1 MRPSSFMDTV
11 IFDTNLLLD
20 FFVFKDLKTCVLW
33 EAAKERKFKTATCE
47 GALSELEDVLKRPQ
61 FKISPERLEAIKEEF
76 LSVAEILPITT
87 EAKAR
92 CKDPLD
98 QKFIDLTVSCSPA
111 LLISKD
117 KLVLRCARHLRALGS
132 NILPPEKAIASLLTD
147 N

>member
-1 MRPSSFMDTV
+1 MRPYSFMNPV

-20 FFVFKDLKTCVLW
+20 FFVFKDPKTSVLW
-33 EAAKERKFKTATCE
+33 EAAKERKFRTATCE
-47 GALSELEDVLKRPQ
+47 GAVAEIEDVLKRPQ
-61 FKISPERLEAIKEEF
+61 FKISAEQLESIREEF

-98 QKFIDLTVSCSPA
+98 QKFIDLTLSCTPA

-117 KLVLRCARHLRALGS
+117 KIVLRCARHLRPLGS
-132 NILPPEKAIASLLTD
+132 NILPPEKAIAFLLED

>member
-1 MRPSSFMDTV
+1 MRPYSFMNPV

-20 FFVFKDLKTCVLW
+20 FFVFQDPKTSVLW
-33 EAAKERKFKTATCE
+33 EAAKERKFRTATCD

-76 LSVAEILPITT
+76 LSVAEILPISI

-98 QKFIDLTVSCSPA
+98 QKFIVLRLSCSPA

-117 KLVLRCARHLRALGS
+117 LLVLR
-132 NILPPEKAIASLLTD
+132 
-147 N
+147 

>member
-1 MRPSSFMDTV
+1 MNPV

-20 FFVFKDLKTCVLW
+20 FFVFQDPKTSVLW
-33 EAAKERKFKTATCE
+33 EAAKERKFRTATCD

-76 LSVAEILPITT
+76 LSVAEILPISI

-98 QKFIDLTVSCSPA
+98 RSSSTS
-111 LLISKD
+111 
-117 KLVLRCARHLRALGS
+117 H
-132 NILPPEKAIASLLTD
+132 
-147 N
+147 

>member
-1 MRPSSFMDTV
+1 MRPYSFMNPV

-20 FFVFKDLKTCVLW
+20 FFAFQDPKPSVLW
-33 EAAKERKFKTATCE
+33 EAAKERKFRTATCD

-76 LSVAEILPITT
+76 LSVAEILPISI

-98 QKFIDLTVSCSPA
+98 QKFIDLTLSCSPA

-117 KLVLRCARHLRALGS
+117 KLVLRCARHLRPLGS
-132 NILPPEKAIASLLTD
+132 NILPPEKAIAILLA
-147 N
+147 NN

>member
-1 MRPSSFMDTV
+1 MNTV

-20 FFVFKDLKTCVLW
+20 FFVFKDPRTSVLW

-61 FKISPERLEAIKEEF
+61 FKVTSEQLEVIKEEF
-76 LSVAEILPITT
+76 LSVAEVLPITE

-98 QKFIDLTVSCSPA
+98 QKFIDLAVSRAPA

-117 KLVLRCARHLRALGS
+117 KLVLRCARHLRPLGS
-132 NILPPEKAIASLLTD
+132 NILLPEKAISLLLAD
-147 N
+147 S

>member
-1 MRPSSFMDTV
+1 MNTV

-20 FFVFKDLKTCVLW
+20 FFVFKDPKTSVLW
-33 EAAKERKFKTATCE
+33 EAAKERKFRTATCE
-47 GALSELEDVLKRPQ
+47 GAPSELEDVLKRPQ
-61 FKISPERLEAIKEEF
+61 FKVTPEQLEAVKEEF
-76 LSVAEILPITT
+76 LHVAEVLPITT

-98 QKFIDLTVSCSPA
+98 QKFIDLTLSYSPA

-117 KLVLRCARHLRALGS
+117 KLVLRCARHLRPLGS
-132 NILPPEKAIASLLTD
+132 NILPPEKAIAFLSTD

>member
-1 MRPSSFMDTV
+1 MNTL

-20 FFVFKDLKTCVLW
+20 FFVFKDSRTSVLW
-33 EAAKERKFKTATCE
+33 EAAKERKFKIATCDA
-47 GALSELEDVLKRPQ
+47 ALSELEDVLKRPQ
-61 FKISPERLEAIKEEF
+61 FKVKPEQLKAIKEDF
-76 LSVAEILPITT
+76 LNVAEVLPISA

-98 QKFIDLTVSCSPA
+98 QKFIDLTISCAPA

-117 KLVLRCARHLRALGS
+117 KLVLRCARHLRPLGC
-132 NILPPEKAIASLLTD
+132 NILPPEKAIDLLLST

>member
-20 FFVFKDLKTCVLW
+20 FFVFKDPKTCVLW

-47 GALSELEDVLKRPQ
+47 DALSELEDVLKRPQ

>member
-1 MRPSSFMDTV
+1 MRPYSFMNPV

-20 FFVFKDLKTCVLW
+20 FFVFQDPKTSVLW
-33 EAAKERKFKTATCE
+33 EAAKERKFRTATCD

-76 LSVAEILPITT
+76 LSVAEILPISI

-98 QKFIDLTVSCSPA
+98 QKFIDLTLSCSPA

-117 KLVLRCARHLRALGS
+117 KLVLRCARHLRPLGS
-132 NILPPEKAIASLLTD
+132 NILPPEKAIAFLSTD